1 MKIISNVLTVSALAL
16 AVACGAASASPRF
29 EDVSRTH
36 LPPAPEAGTATMD
49 AAAVDL
55 DGDGD
60 LDLVTPQE
68 WRANR
73 ILINQGDGRFVL
85 AADALPAPPEAE
97 LVRPEHIT
105 QPLQK
110 DSEDVS
116 IIDMDGDDRLD
127 LVIVVEDDVRLGRAN
142 VHQYFRNAGAGRY
155 ERVYNVLPDSVANA
169 VAHGDANGDGRIDL
183 IISGDA
189 QDRLLINQG
198 DGRFVDETE
207 QRLPR
212 EAAVAQ
218 DVEFFDADSD
228 GDLDLVL
235 GLEGGHTLWINDGRG
250 VFADESRA
258 RLPIPGNVE
267 ARKVTPA
274 DVDRDGDFDLYF
286 AHVSWQGRSA
296 QDRLYINDGSGVFVD
311 ETAAR
316 LPADDRN
323 SLDAAFADF
332 DGDGDLDL
340 VQGNTGSVR
349 VLLNE
354 HGRFTDITAQAIGSD
369 IEGTSITIEVG
380 DFDGDGR
387 PDIFVGQLGLQNEG
401 AADRLLL
408 NRD

>member
-1 MKIISNVLTVSALAL
+1 MISKFLAASALVL
-16 AVACGAASASPRF
+16 AATCAAASASPRF
-29 EDVSRTH
+29 EDVSATH
-36 LPPAPEAGTATMD
+36 LPPPPEAGTATMD
-49 AAAVDL
+49 AVAIDL
-55 DGDGD
+55 DADGD

-97 LVRPEHIT
+97 LIRPEHIT

-116 IIDMDGDDRLD
+116 VLDIDGDDRLD

-142 VHQYFRNAGAGRY
+142 VHQYFRYAGDGRY
-155 ERVYNVLPDSVANA
+155 ERIYNVLPDTVANA

-183 IISGDA
+183 IISGDG
-189 QDRLLINQG
+189 QDRLLISQG
-198 DGRFVDETE
+198 GGQFVDETE

-235 GLEGGHTLWINDGRG
+235 GLEGGHALWINDGRG
-250 VFADESRA
+250 SFTDESRA
-258 RLPIPGNVE
+258 RMPAPGNVE

-274 DVDRDGDFDLYF
+274 DIDRDGDFDLYF

-296 QDRLYINDGSGVFVD
+296 QDRLYINDGRGVYTD
-311 ETAAR
+311 ETATR
-316 LPADDRN
+316 LPAEDRN

-340 VQGNTGSVR
+340 VQGNSGSVR
-349 VLLNE
+349 VFLNE
-354 HGRFTDITAQAIGSD
+354 SGRFTDVTAQAIGDD
-369 IEGTSITIEVG
+369 IEGTSISVEVA

-408 NRD
+408 NRR